1 VEYAQTW
8 HLEQCGR
15 RLDKVI
21 FVLKRDAI
29 EYAENNL
36 EGRYELVKEHYLM
49 GETRQQ
55 MRVRGGK

>member
-1 VEYAQTW
+1 
-8 HLEQCGR
+8 
-15 RLDKVI
+15 VI